1 MFQMFLFVPVLTLL
15 RPRFRGHNQ
24 ALRKKEKNR
33 QRSREF
39 HQQRED
45 AELMIEEAFAVAIP
59 IPPPPP
65 MFSPASPSPISA
77 LPPPPP
83 PPAHRAVR
91 RLALVDIS
99 ESSSAPNLN
108 PNTSPPVDES
118 RPEQPLDVD
127 ALASPASPI
136 NQCTQFEQQNEPVL
150 EKVGDWLRS
159 VKAANEADDKT
170 PSAETSTFP
179 TTLTMPAA
187 PRKDQHVSESDCSS
201 YCVSE
206 GGRRCQSLPAKLV
219 IDGKLFVHKDYTGR
233 LPLCY
238 YSTGLQEGSSHDL
251 YECFDGRD
259 IMWARRVRF
268 HIDRLRNNTLRDKA

>member
-1 MFQMFLFVPVLTLL
+1 M
-15 RPRFRGHNQ
+15 
-24 ALRKKEKNR
+24 
-33 QRSREF
+33 
-39 HQQRED
+39 
-45 AELMIEEAFAVAIP
+45 AIP

-77 LPPPPP
+77 LPPPLP

-99 ESSSAPNLN
+99 GSSSAPNPE
-108 PNTSPPVDES
+108 PNTGPSVDES

-127 ALASPASPI
+127 SDAAASPASPI
-136 NQCTQFEQQNEPVL
+136 NQCAQFEQQNEPVL
-150 EKVGDWLRS
+150 EKVSDWLRS
-159 VKAANEADDKT
+159 VKVANEADEKT

-179 TTLTMPAA
+179 TTLTLPAA
-187 PRKDQHVSESDCSS
+187 PRKDQYVLESDCSS

-206 GGRRCQSLPAKLV
+206 GGRRYRTQPAKLV

-268 HIDRLRNNTLRDKA
+268 HIDRLRNITLRDEA